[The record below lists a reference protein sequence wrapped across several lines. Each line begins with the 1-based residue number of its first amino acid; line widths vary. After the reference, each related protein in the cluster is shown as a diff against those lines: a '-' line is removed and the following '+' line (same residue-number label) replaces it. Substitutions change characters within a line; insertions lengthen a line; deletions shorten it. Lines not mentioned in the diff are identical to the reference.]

1 MPYSLLSK
9 PIFSILLGESM
20 SQKFSNKLDEI
31 IAYKR
36 EEIQL
41 LLPVA
46 EKLRY
51 AAAERN
57 EVRSFEAS
65 LRQEEAGV
73 LGLIAEVKKASPSA
87 GTIAVDFDPIAIA
100 KQYNTA
106 GVSAISVL
114 TDEKFFQGS
123 LQYLSQIRRVV
134 DVPVLRKDFIV
145 HEVQIFEAV
154 IAGADA
160 VLLIVAALAQDEL
173 KHLLQVALTYQL
185 DVLVEVHDREEL
197 DRALATDARIIG
209 VNNRNLRTF
218 EVDLHTTER
227 LAEEVPDDIILVSE
241 SGIKTP
247 EEAGQVL
254 EWGAEA
260 ILVGESLMRSP
271 DIVSLAQRFM
281 RPSGRKDGF
290 PELPNPQLPSC
301 KR

>member
-1 MPYSLLSK
+1 MRGGEYLPYSLLIK
-9 PIFSILLGESM
+9 PIISILLGDFM
-20 SQKFSNKLDEI
+20 SQNFNNKLDEI

-36 EEIQL
+36 DEIQPL
-41 LLPVA
+41 IPLS

-57 EVRSFEAS
+57 EVRSFDNA
-65 LRQEEAGV
+65 LRTDEEGK

-87 GTIAVDFDPIAIA
+87 GTIAEDFDPVLIA
-100 KQYNTA
+100 KQYNAA

-114 TDEKFFQGS
+114 TDEKFFKGS
-123 LQYLSQIRRVV
+123 LLYLSQIRQVV

-145 HEVQIFEAV
+145 HEVQVFEAV

-160 VLLIVAALAQDEL
+160 ILLIVAALTQDEL
-173 KHLLQVALTYQL
+173 IRLLEIAHTFQL
-185 DVLVEVHDREEL
+185 DVLVEVHNREEL

-218 EVDLHTTER
+218 EVDLHTTEN
-227 LAEEVPDDIILVSE
+227 LSEEVPEDIILVSE

-247 EEAGQVL
+247 EDAGQVL
-254 EWGAEA
+254 QWGAEA

-271 DIVSLAQRFM
+271 DVASLAQRFM
-281 RPSGRKDGF
+281 YP
-290 PELPNPQLPSC
+290 PTATTEQ
-301 KR
+301 